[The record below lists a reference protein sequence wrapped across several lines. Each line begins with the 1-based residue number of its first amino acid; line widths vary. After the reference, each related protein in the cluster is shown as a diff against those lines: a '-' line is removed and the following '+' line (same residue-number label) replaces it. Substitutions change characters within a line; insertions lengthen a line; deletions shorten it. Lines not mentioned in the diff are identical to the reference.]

1 MITSWIYL
9 FLAAIFEIGWPL
21 GLKLAQ
27 VTSTKVLWIIFAIV
41 AMTLSGIFLY
51 MAQKHIPIGTAYAV
65 WTGIGAVGTFL
76 IGVIFFHDTLSMM
89 RFFGI
94 ILIISGV
101 TLLKI
106 GH

>member
-1 MITSWIYL
+1 MSWINL
-9 FLAAIFEIGWPL
+9 FIAAIFEIGWPL
-21 GLKLAQ
+21 GLKMADL
-27 VTSTKVLWIIFAIV
+27 TSQKVLWILFAIA

-51 MAQKHIPIGTAYAV
+51 LAQKDIPIGTAYAV

-76 IGVIFFHDTLSMM
+76 IGVIFFHDGMSLM
-89 RFFGI
+89 RFLGI
-94 ILIISGV
+94 LLIIGGV